1 MRVRRRRS
9 KRGEWFNLLIFL
21 SSFACWQASVMALK
35 VMESATQ
42 ASHTHVR
49 SCSHMHAHTLSR
61 WKHAYFAYEWH
72 HRKLF
77 SRVGFFF
84 FFGRLWRKDGGGR
97 DEEKSLHEK
106 ENISQITSRFSRP
119 PRPNYLTFHNSVLSL
134 NPSLCRLRIKKLPLW
149 VSGLTYQAEVI
160 TISFP
165 RLSLSHG
172 LNISSRK

>member
-84 FFGRLWRKDGGGR
+84 FLGGCGGKTEGDVMRRRASMKRKTLV
-97 DEEKSLHEK
+97 KSL
-106 ENISQITSRFSRP
+106 P
-119 PRPNYLTFHNSVLSL
+119 ASVARHGQTTWHSTTACSHST
-134 NPSLCRLRIKKLPLW
+134 PLC
-149 VSGLTYQAEVI
+149 VAFG
-160 TISFP
+160 
-165 RLSLSHG
+165 
-172 LNISSRK
+172 